1 MSDAPS
7 KIKWF
12 ESHHVRAEWD
22 AEHEK
27 WWFSVLDTIAILTDQ
42 PDYKK
47 VRNYWKWLKN
57 KLNAE
62 GSQLVSATNQLKLVA
77 ADGKRY
83 KTDVLDT
90 EQVLRLIQSIPS
102 PKAEPFKLWL
112 AQVGSERL
120 DETADPELSIDRAV
134 QNYQRMGYSE
144 QWINMTNTELVL
156 NMLAEVAATDIAQ
169 VRQPQG
175 FAESAQTAQEG
186 AQTAKA
192 ARLQLEKS
200 TGRKVVSKLNAKQLG
215 TGHGNE
221 GGAVPDAS
229 HTAAT
234 KPKES
239 NS

>member
-7 KIKWF
+7 KIKLF

-102 PKAEPFKLWL
+102 P
-112 AQVGSERL
+112 
-120 DETADPELSIDRAV
+120 
-134 QNYQRMGYSE
+134 
-144 QWINMTNTELVL
+144 
-156 NMLAEVAATDIAQ
+156 
-169 VRQPQG
+169 
-175 FAESAQTAQEG
+175 EG
-186 AQTAKA
+186 
-192 ARLQLEKS
+192 
-200 TGRKVVSKLNAKQLG
+200 
-215 TGHGNE
+215 
-221 GGAVPDAS
+221 
-229 HTAAT
+229 
-234 KPKES
+234 
-239 NS
+239 